1 MTSKDG
7 IISAAEALGMAQAA
21 QDKAIKDQVPKILK
35 GIMNAISAKASQGLT
50 AIRYEFDVSDAPLGL
65 DMGLL
70 AKTILNNLIEHGY
83 RARLVGANM
92 IFVSWEPPR
101 EPPPS

>member
-1 MTSKDG
+1 MTISDG

-35 GIMNAISAKASQGLT
+35 GIMNAISHHASQGLT
-50 AIRYEFDVSDAPLGL
+50 EVRYKFNVSDAPLGL

-70 AKTILNNLIEHGY
+70 AMTILKNLKDQGYQARLIGANLI
-83 RARLVGANM
+83 
-92 IFVSWEPPR
+92 IVSWEPPR
-101 EPPPS
+101 EPSPS